1 MAGFD
6 VGMLLG
12 TQGVQLPDPVKQFAT
27 VQTLGDLARRGRMG
41 ALEEEETRRKLD
53 ASRAYEAGAPELIA
67 NQFSGESLVKFAREN
82 PAGAVVALKASQEYQ
97 KAKLEQAK
105 SSAEVAKLL
114 QEVRDKEDAMIG
126 GIAQTLLNDPN
137 TGPRQVQTLVRAI
150 AATGRDPMA
159 YGDWRQ
165 DVTGYLKMAVGRS
178 IKADKQQELIGQAE
192 TRAETGRHNLATEAN
207 QAATLEETKANN
219 AAGRN
224 LQWATLKE
232 TQQHNRATEGAA
244 SLSQPFEVTV
254 AGKPMLVQQD
264 KRTGTL
270 MDVNTRQPVSGNV
283 SPKSAD
289 LPGSIVEKMAQNNVT
304 ISKIDRA
311 IELARTRPESFGL
324 SNYMG
329 DTVRQRTDPEGVT
342 ARALVADIAGQKI
355 HDRSGAAVTIGEM
368 ERLKPYIPNVTDDP
382 ATVAKKLELFRQEYA
397 GIQNELA
404 QGRSLAAMI
413 VGGGGRSAGGA
424 IDGGARS
431 GGGRPTVRSDAD
443 YAALPS
449 GTEFIAPDGN
459 VRRKP

>member
-6 VGMLLG
+6 VGMLLN
-12 TQGVQLPDPVKQFAT
+12 TQGVELPDPVQQFAK

-41 ALEEEETRRKLD
+41 ALEEEETRRRLD
-53 ASRAYEAGAPELIA
+53 ASKAYESALPGLIEG
-67 NQFSGESLVKFAREN
+67 QFSADAVAQAARAN
-82 PAGAVVALKASQEYQ
+82 PSAAALMLKEADARRKARLEE
-97 KAKLEQAK
+97 AKGV
-105 SSAEVAKLL
+105 AEVGKLRSETRVKDL
-114 QEVRDKEDAMIG
+114 AIVSG
-126 GIAQTLLNDPN
+126 LAQATLDDPES
-137 TGPRQVQTLVRAI
+137 GPRQVQTI
-150 AATGRDPMA
+150 ARQMADMGHDPRSF
-159 YGDWRQ
+159 GDWQQ
-165 DVTGYLKMAVGRS
+165 DPRGWLKAAAAAS
-178 IKADKQQELIGQAE
+178 IDAAKAIELKGQAE
-192 TRAETGRHNLATEAN
+192 ARAETGRHNRATEDH

-219 AAGRN
+219 AAGRGF
-224 LQWATLKE
+224 QWATLKE

-264 KRTGTL
+264 KRTGNL
-270 MDVNTRQPVSGNV
+270 IDVNTRQPVNGGV

-289 LPGSIVEKMAQNNVT
+289 LPGSLVEKLAQNNVT
-304 ISKIDRA
+304 LSKIDRA
-311 IELARTRPESFGL
+311 MELARTRPESFGL

-329 DTVRQRTDPEGVT
+329 DTIRQRTDPEGVT

-397 GIQNELA
+397 SIQNELA

-449 GTEFIAPDGN
+449 GTEFVAPDGN